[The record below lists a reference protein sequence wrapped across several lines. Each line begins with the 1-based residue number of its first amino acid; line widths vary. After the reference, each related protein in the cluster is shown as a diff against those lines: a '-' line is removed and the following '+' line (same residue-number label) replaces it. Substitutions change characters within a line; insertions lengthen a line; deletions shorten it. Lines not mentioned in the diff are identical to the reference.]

1 MNMISLK
8 ILGVYFSIL
17 DCIELNALR
26 EKCTYLELIWSV
38 FSRVWSEYREIR
50 NISPYLV
57 RMREYTDQNS
67 SKYRYLLG
75 SDIGKKI
82 LKLIFKR
89 F

>member
-1 MNMISLK
+1 MISLK

-57 RMREYTDQNS
+57 RMREYTDQNN
-67 SKYRYLLG
+67 SKFRYLLG

-82 LKLIFKR
+82 LKLIFTR